1 MDTIV
6 NLNDTNNMDYEF
18 YQLIVDK
25 KLLSL
30 SLCEFFT
37 ATEFD
42 PNMYFSSTFW
52 FALNQLN
59 DNDWFEV
66 TDDVIE
72 KVGFKGDNK
81 KSNQRTHLF
90 DCLKHNFTEY
100 IHYTFTLG
108 KTRPITGRGGHNKKT
123 LHMKRDSFKKLLMKV
138 NTKNSDQI
146 YDYLI
151 AFENHVIKYMRYQ
164 SECKIYEVIEQ
175 NKKFTE
181 IINEQSRSSTTP
193 NTLNIIQENMLRNVQ
208 EQNEIYIMTST
219 ELAQECIFKVGKS
232 TNSFVRPQ
240 TMNTSHLRTE
250 SELYVAHVAKS
261 YDNKNCE
268 NHLHSILACFRVRR
282 EREFFQCP
290 FHELVHI
297 VNSVCESFNY
307 DNTAVTQLIE
317 KINNMRK
324 EDLIPFIPPRQN
336 MSKRKLLLLPTNE
349 TKRSINDITRYFE
362 TK

>member
-6 NLNDTNNMDYEF
+6 ELNNLKYEF
-18 YQLIVDK
+18 NELIVDK
-25 KLLSL
+25 KMLSL
-30 SLCEFFT
+30 SLCDFFT
-37 ATEFD
+37 VTEFD
-42 PNMYFSSTFW
+42 PNMYFTSTFW
-52 FALNQLN
+52 FALNNLN
-59 DNDWFEV
+59 VNDWFEV

-72 KVGFKGDNK
+72 KIGFRGDNK
-81 KSNQRTHLF
+81 KCHPRTNLF
-90 DCLKHNFTEY
+90 ECIKKNFNENIDY
-100 IHYTFTLG
+100 IFA
-108 KTRPITGRGGHNKKT
+108 PINSGAIIGRGGHNKKT

-151 AFENHVIKYMRYQ
+151 AFKNHVIKYMRYQ
-164 SECKIYEVIEQ
+164 SECKIYEVTEQ

-232 TNSFVRPQ
+232 TNSFARPQ

-250 SELYVAHVAKS
+250 SELYVAHVAKN

-268 NHLHSILACFRVRR
+268 NHLHSILSCFRVRR

-290 FHELVHI
+290 FRELVHI

-307 DNTAVTQLIE
+307 DNTVVTQLIE

-324 EDLIPFIPPRQN
+324 EDIVPFIPPRQN